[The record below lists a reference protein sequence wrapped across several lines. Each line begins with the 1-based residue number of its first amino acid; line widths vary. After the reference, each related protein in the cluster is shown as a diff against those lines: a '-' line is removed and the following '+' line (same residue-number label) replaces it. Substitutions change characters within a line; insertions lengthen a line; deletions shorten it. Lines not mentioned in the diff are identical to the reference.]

1 MVQYV
6 LYVKSLGDENYADSE
21 EVYKEISFGGT
32 SGEKTYT
39 LVTDGT
45 TLNAGDK
52 IVIACNSKG
61 FVAGNI
67 SSSIM
72 TNIQSTFSADKNTI
86 TNLGDGAVELT
97 LGGDSS
103 AWTFTNADGKLLG
116 ATAAKKVAWDNGT
129 KTWTITI
136 DKSTGNATIQNGT
149 STYGKFLYNVSSPRF
164 TTYTSS
170 PTTSMLLPQIYRLE

>member
-1 MVQYV
+1 M

-21 EVYKEISFGGT
+21 EAYKEISFGGT

-164 TTYTSS
+164 TTYTSN
-170 PTTSMLLPQIYRLE
+170 PTTTMLLPQIYRLE